1 MVQAETISWPQG
13 RLATGF
19 APFRLLWVAGAKGCF
34 PPLRRYRRALLLVGI
49 GLAIGIPVAL
59 VNRRL
64 MKTQLYGVS
73 TYDPITLIGAVLLL
87 AAAAALAGFIPA
99 RRAASVEP
107 MNALRTE

>member
-1 MVQAETISWPQG
+1 MMVM
-13 RLATGF
+13 
-19 APFRLLWVAGAKGCF
+19 
-34 PPLRRYRRALLLVGI
+34 RRALVLVGI

-59 VNRRL
+59 IGGRL

-73 TYDPITLIGAVLLL
+73 TYDPVTLVGAVVVL

-99 RRAASVEP
+99 RRAASIEP

>member
-1 MVQAETISWPQG
+1 MALGANRKDVVAMV
-13 RLATGF
+13 L
-19 APFRLLWVAGAKGCF
+19 
-34 PPLRRYRRALLLVGI
+34 RRALVLVGI

-59 VNRRL
+59 VGGRL

-73 TYDPITLIGAVLLL
+73 TYDPITLGGAVVVL

-99 RRAASVEP
+99 RRAASIEP